1 MAGLAVA
8 SAVLGVVLA
17 VAAAL
22 DARSR
27 RLGHR
32 LRPAADVERDIGD
45 SMWDAR
51 AAHDGGT
58 TGTGDRSWMTFFDRR
73 YRRAQRR

>member
-1 MAGLAVA
+1 VIFW
-8 SAVLGVVLA
+8 SATVGFGTVLLA
-17 VAAAL
+17 VAAVIDRRA
-22 DARSR
+22 D

-32 LRPAADVERDIGD
+32 LRRSRDIERDIGD

-58 TGTGDRSWMTFFDRR
+58 TGTGDRSWMTFFERR